1 MNFDDEDYESQ
12 NKDNLSVQKQL
23 KLGEGK
29 PTLKCATPSVIRKGL
44 CMVRDKGNQHQ
55 YRKDMYSFIH
65 REKNKE
71 RHQL

>member
-1 MNFDDEDYESQ
+1 MNFNEEYYECQNEDD
-12 NKDNLSVQKQL
+12 LSVQRQL

-44 CMVRDKGNQHQ
+44 CMVRDKGNQHL
-55 YRKDMYSFIH
+55 YTKDMHSILH

-71 RHQL
+71 KHQL